1 MLKADVAG
9 ITGRGFW
16 LQLDGRKVFLAFRD
30 FPWFREA
37 TAEQITHVTR
47 PQPHHL
53 HWPDLDVDLAV
64 ESIDHP
70 DRYPLISKTSPRK
83 T

>member
-1 MLKADVAG
+1 MLKAEVAD
-9 ITGRGFW
+9 ITDRGFW
-16 LQLDGRKVFLAFRD
+16 LQLDGRKLFLAYKD

-53 HWPDLDVDLAV
+53 HWPDLDVDLAL

-70 DRYPLISKTSPRK
+70 DRNPLISKIPSRRA
-83 T
+83 